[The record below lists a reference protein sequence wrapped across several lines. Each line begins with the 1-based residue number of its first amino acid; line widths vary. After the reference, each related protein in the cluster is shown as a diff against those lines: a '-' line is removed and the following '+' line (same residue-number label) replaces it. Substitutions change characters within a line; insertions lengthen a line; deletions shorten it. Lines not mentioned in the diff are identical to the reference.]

1 MVLRERRLAGL
12 DYLAAVTRLLQ
23 NARLV
28 SPAGGVWEAADL
40 QWWWRRDQHPDP
52 DRLSVWFDRDE
63 PVAAVVVTDW
73 GDRFGCDLI
82 AARHDLPAVV
92 DVVWNRAAEQIDL
105 LGDAIVE
112 MTIRDD
118 ETMLIDLVAAA
129 GFRAT
134 EEAGV
139 ECWMN
144 AADRPA
150 PSPAIEGFTL
160 LARSEVSDRPHHM
173 IRRNGE
179 RVAERL
185 DECSLYRP
193 DLDLVVY
200 DTNQEVAAYGLA
212 WVDTV
217 TGIGL
222 IEPMRTEDRYQR
234 RGLGR
239 WVLTAALGRL
249 AAHGCSRFKVT
260 YLTDNEA
267 SRHLYL
273 GAGFVPG
280 AVSRTYR
287 RGGLT

>member
-1 MVLRERRLAGL
+1 M
-12 DYLAAVTRLLQ
+12 
-23 NARLV
+23 
-28 SPAGGVWEAADL
+28 
-40 QWWWRRDQHPDP
+40 
-52 DRLSVWFDRDE
+52 WFDRDE

-193 DLDLVVY
+193 GLDLVVY